1 MDLRAIADESLA
13 AAFGFLIP
21 HIGSPRGAVQRFG
34 GAVAIVS
41 GLPAAFYNPV
51 LIFEDRVTPDDIR
64 AAVAWSRDRAA
75 SPSLQ
80 VSRRLDGLVAPLAGE
95 LGLAADAW
103 HTPSMA
109 LRPLDGA
116 MAVLPDGLETKVV
129 DPDRLEDWHA
139 VLGSG
144 PNFRRAFGPSLL
156 ADPGA
161 RLVVGY
167 ADARPVTAAAVI
179 AGGQA
184 IGVYAVATIE
194 SARRR
199 GFGKAI
205 TWAAIDAGRRAW
217 NLDTAILQSSEMGLP
232 VYRSMGFVEV
242 NRYVTYEPAAL
253 KGASPREPGSDGPAP
268 A

>member
-1 MDLRAIADESLA
+1 VDLRAVADESLA

-21 HIGSPRGAVQRFG
+21 HIGSPRGGIQRFG

-51 LIFEDRVTPDDIR
+51 LIFEDAVTPDDVR

-80 VSRRLDGLVAPLAGE
+80 VSERLDGIVAPLAGE
-95 LGLAADAW
+95 LGVAANPW
-103 HTPSMA
+103 HSPSMT
-109 LRPLDGA
+109 LRPVNGA
-116 MAVLPDGLETKVV
+116 MTVLPEGLETRVV
-129 DPDRLEDWHA
+129 DLHRLEDWHA

-167 ADARPVTAAAVI
+167 ADARPVTAAAAIV
-179 AGGQA
+179 GGDA
-184 IGVYAVATIE
+184 IGVYAVGTIE

-217 NLDTAILQSSEMGLP
+217 GLDTAILQSSEMGLP

-242 NRYVTYEPAAL
+242 NRYVTYEPAPL
-253 KGASPREPGSDGPAP
+253 ETPA
-268 A
+268 